1 MKMRLD
7 VETSKEKQARVRIE
21 NRENFES
28 LLRQTRNKKPSDEKL
43 EFEKPYNQTMIDLD
57 LDAEDTIQTRM
68 LYLLEN
74 AEKLQKYQSEGHFA
88 SSLRWYVRKRQIRI
102 HQTREN
108 MVSLNDNETGEE
120 YFVSVPRDF
129 TLYRYILTHKQA
141 DGKWTFSKLQMK
153 VLAKRF
159 LGEKTEREIADE
171 MGKSKT
177 AIHHACKAIDS
188 KILRMDIQGNKGPWY
203 HGEGNNLPM
212 SQVWD
217 TSSRYDEGEANSKA
231 RIYTPNGKRPTVHKG
246 KIPTPHKSSKVK
258 RDYNQLIKTIMDQDH
273 VKRTSI
279 MMHNRYNVDRSSDL
293 MIA

>member
-217 TSSRYDEGEANSKA
+217 TSSKYEQGQADGNAKVHDPAGVKPIVHTGNV
-231 RIYTPNGKRPTVHKG
+231 PTAFR
-246 KIPTPHKSSKVK
+246 SNKVK
-258 RDYNQLIKTIMDQDH
+258 RDYQALVKSIMDDDH

-279 MMHNRYNVDRSSDL
+279 MLHHRYNVDRTSSL
-293 MIA
+293 LTA